1 MIVGGGSNGSVCFYD
16 HRSSQR
22 TMKFYVPSDGER
34 RSRIVKLHPLSN
46 GKQIITSSMNSKVC
60 FFIQFQSH
68 RCLAAPVGF
77 TIYGRLNIFPRA

>member
-1 MIVGGGSNGSVCFYD
+1 MIVGGGSDGSVCFYD

-22 TMKFYVPSDGER
+22 AMKFYVPSDGER

-60 FFIQFQSH
+60 CINDFLFNSKVI
-68 RCLAAPVGF
+68 VV
-77 TIYGRLNIFPRA
+77 TVV